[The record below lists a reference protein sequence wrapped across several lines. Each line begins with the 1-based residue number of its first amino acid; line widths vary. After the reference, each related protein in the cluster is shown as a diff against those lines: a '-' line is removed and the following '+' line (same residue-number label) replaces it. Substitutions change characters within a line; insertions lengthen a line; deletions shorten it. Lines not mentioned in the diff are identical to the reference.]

1 MKLLYTG
8 NSPYSRRVRVALR
21 EAAMMRQVE
30 EVDISPR
37 DEHLDELLA
46 HGPGGKV
53 PLLVT
58 DTGQNLCE
66 SLVICTYLNTLS
78 GGKLYPKVHA
88 ELEAA
93 LCIEGVASVLLD
105 SLFVRSRENRRDE
118 AERSQAVIDL
128 EADRAARCYD
138 KLESLGSRLHANPH
152 NGLYS
157 VVIALGYAN
166 WRHAGDCWR
175 ANRPALSD
183 CYDELMQRESLAST
197 APVF

>member
-1 MKLLYTG
+1 MKLLFTG
-8 NSPYSRRVRVALR
+8 NSPYARRVRVALR
-21 EAAMMRQVE
+21 EAKLIRQVE

-58 DTGQNLCE
+58 DSGQNLCE
-66 SLVICTYLNTLS
+66 SLVICTYFNALS
-78 GGKLYPKVHA
+78 GGKLYPKAHA

-93 LCIEGVASVLLD
+93 LCLEGVASVLLD
-105 SLFVRSRENRRDE
+105 SLFVRSREMRRE
-118 AERSQAVIDL
+118 EGEQSQSVIDL
-128 EADRAARCYD
+128 EADRAVRCYD

-157 VVIALGYAN
+157 IVVALGYAN

-175 ANRPALSD
+175 AHRPALSA

>member
-1 MKLLYTG
+1 MKLLFTG
-8 NSPYSRRVRVALR
+8 NSPYARRVRVALR
-21 EAAMMRQVE
+21 EAGLMRQVD

-53 PLLVT
+53 PVLVT
-58 DTGQNLCE
+58 DTGQSLCE
-66 SLVICTYLNTLS
+66 SLVICTYLNTLC
-78 GGKLYPKVHA
+78 GGKLYPKAHA

-105 SLFVRSRENRRDE
+105 SLFVRSRETRRDK

-128 EADRAARCYD
+128 EADRASRCYD
-138 KLESLGSRLHANPH
+138 KLESLGSGLRANPH
-152 NGLYS
+152 NGLYC
-157 VVIALGYAN
+157 VVTALGYAN

-175 ANRPALSD
+175 ASRPALSD

>member
-8 NSPYSRRVRVALR
+8 NSPYARRVRVALR
-21 EAAMMRQVE
+21 EAGLMRQVE
-30 EVDISPR
+30 EVDIAPR
-37 DEHLDELLA
+37 EEHLDELLA

-53 PLLVT
+53 PVLVT
-58 DTGQNLCE
+58 DTGQSLCE

-78 GGKLYPKVHA
+78 AGKLYPKAHV

-93 LCIEGVASVLLD
+93 LRIEGLASVLLD
-105 SLFVRSRENRRDE
+105 SLFVRSRENRRDD
-118 AERSQAVIDL
+118 AEKSQAVIDL

-138 KLESLGSRLHANPH
+138 ALEALGSGLKAPAH

-157 VVIALGYAN
+157 VVVALGYAN

-175 ANRPALSD
+175 ANRPGLSD